1 VAPWFRPGVF
11 EPRGSAAAE
20 WRLQRSMLRTLRFAE
35 PTRPRVARP
44 GPAIAVAA
52 DKVVHDLVAA
62 LDTIDGNGVSEP
74 PPALSRR
81 RLVARALDVL
91 HATPDDPVSVTSVC
105 DALGVTERTLQR
117 AFQVC
122 LGVGLRAYERER
134 RLRGVHGAILAEGNR
149 RSITDIAMSF
159 GFWHLGRFSGAYAA
173 LFGCVPT
180 ETRRRVWGEVEGEA
194 FDPPASAATEPRA
207 SRDRRAARVIPW

>member
-1 VAPWFRPGVF
+1 
-11 EPRGSAAAE
+11 
-20 WRLQRSMLRTLRFAE
+20 
-35 PTRPRVARP
+35 VARP